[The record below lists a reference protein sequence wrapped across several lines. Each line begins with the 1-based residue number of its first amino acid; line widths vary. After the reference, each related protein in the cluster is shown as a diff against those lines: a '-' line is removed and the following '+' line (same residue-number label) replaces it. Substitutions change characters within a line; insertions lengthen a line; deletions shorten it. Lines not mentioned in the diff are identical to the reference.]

1 MLELAGPLAVAAL
14 VLAAGG
20 VFKLVDPAPTRA
32 MYVAVGLPDRPA
44 IGALAVAS
52 GLVEVAL
59 GAAAFV
65 WGGRGLAAGTA
76 IAFAVFTVLTGRL
89 VRTASSVSC
98 GCFGRQSGRAT
109 WVHVSVDAGVAVI
122 AAAAAVADAPGFLSA
137 RDQLPAA
144 GAPFIAFAALGA
156 WLVIVALTV
165 LPDTLLA
172 ARRTPR
178 SATVRTF
185 ELRSTR

>member
-1 MLELAGPLAVAAL
+1 MLEFAGPLAVAAL

-20 VFKLVDPAPTRA
+20 VFKLVDPAPTRG
-32 MYVAVGLPDRPA
+32 MYVAVGLPDRAA
-44 IGALAVAS
+44 IGALAVVS

-59 GAAAFV
+59 GAAAFL
-65 WGGRGLAAGTA
+65 WGGRLLAAGTA
-76 IAFAVFTVLTGRL
+76 VAFFVFTALTTRL

-109 WVHVSVDAGVAVI
+109 WVHVGVDAAVAGV
-122 AAAAAVADAPGFLSA
+122 AAAAAVVDAPGFLSA
-137 RDQLPAA
+137 RDELPAA
-144 GAPFIAFAALGA
+144 GVPFLAFAALGT

-165 LPDTLLA
+165 LPETLLA